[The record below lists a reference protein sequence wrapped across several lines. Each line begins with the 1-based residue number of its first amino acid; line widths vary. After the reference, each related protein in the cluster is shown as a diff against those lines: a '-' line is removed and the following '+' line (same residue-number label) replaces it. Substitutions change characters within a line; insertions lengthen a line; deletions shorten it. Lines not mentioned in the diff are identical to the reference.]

1 MQVCNVCG
9 RDMPALVRFCSWCGS
24 PVPRTTQTGLLSPQ
38 SLLHHGR
45 YLILQQVGKGG
56 MAAVYK
62 AQDLQAR
69 QRTVAIKEMSQQGLS
84 GQELQQAVDAFI
96 HEAELLGHLKHSN
109 LPSIYEQFEDG
120 GRRYLVMEFIEGNTL
135 EDRLAMAQQQGGH
148 LPLKQVLSIGR
159 QLCIVLE
166 YLHTRQPPIIF
177 RDLKPANIMLN
188 GQQQVYLID
197 FGIARL
203 FKPGQLKDT
212 TALGSPGYA
221 PPEQYRQA
229 TSPRS
234 DIYSLGATL
243 HQMLTGLDPSQSPF
257 YFQSFSINQPALE
270 RLVLRMVSLD
280 AKQRPGSMQ
289 EIRQVLERIIQP
301 HKAQQASVQGAKS
314 GQGGQG
320 GQNAQKRAQGV
331 QRHKNQGQSGSAN
344 ASSSAAGLVN
354 RAPTPSSAPTP
365 SAAGP
370 SAPLMVHTVI
380 STNPADRQLW
390 SSLQAQLNTLIDG
403 FPDVRFTESNLPGGR
418 SFVDADLLLLLLS
431 SDFLVSTS
439 CMTSASAALHQ
450 SRTRPARMLS
460 IVLRP
465 CAWEQ
470 SGLAHIKT
478 IPEDSVTHLSRYAQE
493 QRILEVAKEIRKRL
507 AVAALQGKTAG
518 TMNLLQ
524 WLLWQLYGDGRKS
537 CPYFKV
543 EMRVGTQ
550 VGTRVGTQVRAGR
563 YVLQHLRPTGQGGIL
578 LHLLDLQQERIVAE
592 YLIGPLNGPDL
603 RHLMAM
609 LAPSA
614 TDPEEVQGTASRR
627 YPVVS
632 ASGYIHKTR

>member
-1 MQVCNVCG
+1 VQVCNVCG
-9 RDMPALVRFCSWCGS
+9 RDIPAPVRFCSWCGS
-24 PVPRTTQTGLLSPQ
+24 PVPRTTQTGLLSPR

-62 AQDLQAR
+62 AQDLQSR
-69 QRTVAIKEMSQQGLS
+69 QHTVAIKEMSQQGLS
-84 GQELQQAVDAFI
+84 GQELQQAIDAFI
-96 HEAELLGHLKHSN
+96 HEAELLGHLKHQN

-120 GRRYLVMEFIEGNTL
+120 GRRYLVMEFIEGKTL
-135 EDRLAMAQQQGGH
+135 EDRLATVQQQGSR

-188 GQQQVYLID
+188 KQQQVYLID

-257 YFQSFSINQPALE
+257 HFRPFSINQPALE

-280 AKQRPGSMQ
+280 AKQRPTSMQ
-289 EIRQVLERIIQP
+289 EIRQALERIIQP
-301 HKAQQASVQGAKS
+301 YKPHQATVQSVQGVQS
-314 GQGGQG
+314 V
-320 GQNAQKRAQGV
+320 QKGV
-331 QRHKNQGQSGSAN
+331 QSVQDHKNKSQPDTTN
-344 ASSSAAGLVN
+344 ASSSSAT
-354 RAPTPSSAPTP
+354 TPST
-365 SAAGP
+365 
-370 SAPLMVHTVI
+370 PLMVHAVI

-390 SSLQAQLNTLIDG
+390 SSIQAQLHTLIDG

-418 SFVDADLLLLLLS
+418 SFANADLLLLLLS
-431 SDFLVSTS
+431 NDFLASTS
-439 CMTSASAALHQ
+439 CMTSVSAALHQ
-450 SRTRPARMLS
+450 HNAQPTRTLS

-470 SGLAHIKT
+470 SALTRIKT

-543 EMRVGTQ
+543 GT
-550 VGTRVGTQVRAGR
+550 GR
-563 YVLQHLRPTGQGGIL
+563 YALQHMRPTGQGGIL
-578 LHLLDLQQERIVAE
+578 LHLLDLQQERIVTE

-603 RHLMAM
+603 RHLLSM
-609 LAPSA
+609 LTSSSS
-614 TDPEEVQGTASRR
+614 TDPEDVQGTASRR
-627 YPVVS
+627 YPAPS
-632 ASGYIHKTR
+632 ASGFIHKTR

>member
-1 MQVCNVCG
+1 MQICNVCG
-9 RDMPALVRFCSWCGS
+9 RDIPALVRFCSWCGS

-84 GQELQQAVDAFI
+84 GQELQQAIDAFI
-96 HEAELLGHLKHSN
+96 HEAELLGHLKHAN

-120 GRRYLVMEFIEGNTL
+120 GRRYLVMEFIEGKTL
-135 EDRLAMAQQQGGH
+135 EDRLAAAQQQGGN
-148 LPLKQVLSIGR
+148 LPLKQVMGIAR

-177 RDLKPANIMLN
+177 RDLKPANIML
-188 GQQQVYLID
+188 GRQQQVYLID

-257 YFQSFSINQPALE
+257 YFQPFSINQPALE

-289 EIRQVLERIIQP
+289 EIRQELERIIQP
-301 HKAQQASVQGAKS
+301 DKPQQATAQVAQRVQGTQGVQRAQGVQKS
-314 GQGGQG
+314 V
-320 GQNAQKRAQGV
+320 QGV
-331 QRHKNQGQSGSAN
+331 QRHKNKGQAGATHASSRGGSA
-344 ASSSAAGLVN
+344 ASGLVN
-354 RAPTPSSAPTP
+354 RAPTSQVGPMPS
-365 SAAGP
+365 G
-370 SAPLMVHTVI
+370 PLMVHTVI

-390 SSLQAQLNTLIDG
+390 SSLQAQLHTLIDG
-403 FPDVRFTESNLPGGR
+403 FPDIRFTESNLPGGR
-418 SFVDADLLLLLLS
+418 SFGEADLLLFLLS
-431 SDFLVSTS
+431 NDFLASSS

-450 SRTRPARMLS
+450 RNRQATRILS

-470 SGLAHIKT
+470 SGLEHIKT
-478 IPEDSVTHLSRYAQE
+478 IPEDSVTHLSSYAQE
-493 QRILEVAKEIRKRL
+493 QRILEVAKEIRKLL
-507 AVAALQGKTAG
+507 ATAALRGKTMG
-518 TMNLLQ
+518 PMNLLQ

-543 EMRVGTQ
+543 GT
-550 VGTRVGTQVRAGR
+550 GR
-563 YVLQHLRPTGQGGIL
+563 YALQHMRPTGQGGIL
-578 LHLLDLQQERIVAE
+578 LHLLDLQQERIVTE

-614 TDPEEVQGTASRR
+614 TDPEEVQGIASRR
-627 YPVVS
+627 YPAGS